1 MRQRWQDIVFA
12 LLVIVAAGIAVFAG
26 LVLSGNFV
34 SDGTEATRAVPRSE
48 PPLPPPTRTTQPEQT
63 VAQTTTVPRVQIAAT
78 RGDCW
83 VAASKGSRDGPPLV
97 ARVLREGET
106 VTLRGRRIFLELGA
120 AGNVDVSVNGKA
132 RPIPSGTA
140 NVVVG

>member
-1 MRQRWQDIVFA
+1 M
-12 LLVIVAAGIAVFAG
+12 LVVVA
-26 LVLSGNFV
+26 
-34 SDGTEATRAVPRSE
+34 
-48 PPLPPPTRTTQPEQT
+48 EQT

-83 VAASKGSRDGPPLV
+83 VAARKGSPDGPALV

-132 RPIPSGTA
+132 PVPSGTA
-140 NVVVG
+140 NMVVG

>member
-1 MRQRWQDIVFA
+1 MRRRFQDIVFA
-12 LLVIVAAGIAVFAG
+12 LLVVVALGIAVVAG
-26 LVLSGNFV
+26 LVLSGHFV
-34 SDGTEATRAVPRSE
+34 SDGTEATQAAPRGE
-48 PPLPPPTRTTQPEQT
+48 PAPPPPTRPQPEQT
-63 VAQTTTVPRVQIAAT
+63 AAQTTTVPRVQIAAT

-83 VAASKGSRDGPPLV
+83 VAARKGSPDGPALV

-132 RPIPSGTA
+132 RPVPSGTA